1 LAILGGMQLYSI
13 FFPANSANR
22 APMVEQ
28 NGARQIDDFRGR
40 FDQFMRVVDGLQA
53 SIKSQNETIAE
64 LRAKN
69 EQQSKEVNSW
79 ILKRK
84 IIFINSTFIIRFPK

>member
-13 FFPANSANR
+13 FFPANSTNR